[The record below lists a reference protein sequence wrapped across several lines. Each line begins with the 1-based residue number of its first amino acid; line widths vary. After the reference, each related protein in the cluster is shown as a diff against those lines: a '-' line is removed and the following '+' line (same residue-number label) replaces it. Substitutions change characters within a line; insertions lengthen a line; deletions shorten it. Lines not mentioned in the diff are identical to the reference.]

1 MNISQI
7 DHQNIPVL
15 RLAPEA
21 KKAIALDALS
31 GMGIAQAARKHDV
44 CRNSVYTQKRE
55 AEAAIDQTFTQKAK
69 AKVLF
74 HLPVTRHLIN

>member
-1 MNISQI
+1 MKISQI
-7 DHQNIPVL
+7 GRQKIPAL
-15 RLAPEA
+15 RLAPKA

-44 CRNSVYTQKRE
+44 CRKSVYTQKKE
-55 AEAAIDQTFTQKAK
+55 AEAAIDQAFTHKTE

-74 HLPVTRHLIN
+74 YGKRP